1 MADTYKDYVVLPL
14 RAGEAKKHNSTHGA
28 YRGDNIR
35 SLRLYVFRKRM
46 VEFLDIAFGEGEK
59 K

>member
-1 MADTYKDYVVLPL
+1 MSDTYKDYVLLPL

-35 SLRLYVFRKRM
+35 SLRMHVFRMK
-46 VEFLDIAFGEGEK
+46 VAEFLEVAFGEGK